1 MPVCI
6 RGAVQFNERT
16 SATTVRGGTP
26 VFDRQCSVIG
36 AKKRRRYRGMTA
48 ASSLQRLRR
57 AVRLLG
63 SNAIAVLL
71 PALLHDS
78 AVLFMTL
85 CLFVCLSV
93 CHKSVFYR
101 NIWTD
106 RADFW
111 HGGFLRPIVHC
122 VLRKFRYLKH

>member
-1 MPVCI
+1 
-6 RGAVQFNERT
+6 
-16 SATTVRGGTP
+16 
-26 VFDRQCSVIG
+26 
-36 AKKRRRYRGMTA
+36 MTA

-85 CLFVCLSV
+85 CLFVCLS
-93 CHKSVFYR
+93 CLSVTSRCSIETSGRIELIFGMEASFDLSY
-101 NIWTD
+101 TV
-106 RADFW
+106 F
-111 HGGFLRPIVHC
+111 
-122 VLRKFRYLKH
+122 

>member
-85 CLFVCLSV
+85 CLFVCLS
-93 CHKSVFYR
+93 CLSVTSRCSIETSGRIELIFGMEASFDLSY
-101 NIWTD
+101 TV
-106 RADFW
+106 F
-111 HGGFLRPIVHC
+111 
-122 VLRKFRYLKH
+122 

>member
-16 SATTVRGGTP
+16 SATIVRGGTP

-71 PALLHDS
+71 PALRHAS

-85 CLFVCLSV
+85 CLSVCLSV
-93 CHKSVFYR
+93 TSRCSIETSGRIELIFGMEASFDLSYTVF
-101 NIWTD
+101 
-106 RADFW
+106 
-111 HGGFLRPIVHC
+111 
-122 VLRKFRYLKH
+122 